1 MTLCKIKKGESM
13 KRKIISSLLLLFML
27 MSTIIAQPVLAKSEG
42 NVVGQKLTFNAK
54 DFGLS
59 EYESTQTRRE
69 QSYRAKNPIRVKR
82 YARLF
87 SNGVSFRSVEP
98 DPQLGFNPKTEFLF
112 PLRLQ
117 ILTKNSK
124 AGTEAGGIN
133 LNDIGLKD
141 GFKIKINQ
149 IDSRGNIKNVF
160 ESDEILQDGLTATD
174 AKTGN
179 AKGIVTFKYAAGSED
194 VTEGRRI
201 VGEKAENV
209 RIYDDY
215 GKAFD
220 YEIVADDAVE
230 YNIQL
235 RVRKGNADPA
245 YNKDYIHIELHL
257 IQIANSTMKNEVVDK
272 NGKDIKSELKDGQK
286 LIAYFGRIQGGAN
299 YFIDFSKKQTVLRKD
314 FGDQKLIA
322 LNDLSIISK
331 NRYHLR
337 RAENFSWNEDGY
349 VTLKDKQDKD
359 IAFKVETSYDCVK
372 GGLVKFIKQ
381 DKVIIPD
388 EPGQGETPTPCPSTH
403 YEVNFKAGANGTL
416 KTGMKTR
423 FFVQKGLT
431 WGEAKEAEPKLT
443 VPVPVPNTDN
453 KFVAWYK
460 EVNGAL
466 DKKAGLPEDTTTVE
480 TATYQA
486 EFTGKDKVVDKTPDD
501 PNVTPELPKKPNPD
515 FDPSQP
521 EGDNNK
527 REIPDDDYEL
537 ITFKS
542 DEHGFL
548 NAGKNITRKV
558 YAVLKTSTWADAKS
572 ADPKMDVPSIDSTT
586 LKLTGADNYTFTK
599 WTKDGSTEI
608 SLPEG
613 TKKISELT
621 DKTFIAKFEQNEIKR
636 GKETTEPIPDGY
648 IRLKFSAGEN
658 GTIATDNK
666 ADLIIDVLEKANK
679 KVGDYTK
686 PKITPNVGYSQK
698 KDPNAWDKA
707 DTLVINSTNATSEDK
722 KELTVTAQYDK
733 KKSIIDITPK
743 PPTPPTPGTEPEDP
757 KGPTIPDTNIP
768 DPDYIVVAFKAGA
781 NGKIKGGNKFYAIL
795 KNMTWKEA
803 KEYTPD
809 TTKGEAKLVIPSEF
823 EPETGYG
830 FVNWNPTLPT
840 DENKKLEKL
849 VQAGETKLT
858 YIAKFD
864 KDIKEDDNKDE
875 EGYLRVVFD
884 GNGGILKGNVK
895 NSYKVRVG
903 VAGVAG
909 SESSKKTYADLA
921 RFSATNFV
929 ATDNTTDDGITPPI
943 DQKFKEWRKGEET
956 KKLDGATEIQGTSKS
971 VITVKAYY
979 ESETALVV
987 PSITQTVSPALPADK
1002 KDDDN
1007 TAQKV
1012 LKVNFSNDPTTG
1024 ATYKIV
1030 KEDGTE
1036 VATVTNPQKGDNYVE
1051 IPNTV
1056 VDKDI
1061 VKVKVTKPGMN
1072 EKTSDSI
1079 TLDLAGPTFADLKIV
1094 KKTPH
1099 IATIT
1104 GKVTDTPAG
1113 VYWVK
1118 IKGKGP
1124 NQTDTFVEIGT
1135 DGAFSI
1141 DMPITTDDEYTL
1153 TAKDNLA
1160 NISEKKTSTGDVDK
1174 NNSFD
1179 KSKIKKVT
1187 IEQGYAGEKEIL
1199 VFAEEGATVKL
1210 YKVNGG
1216 NEISLGEVTISSGMG
1231 SLSISDE
1238 NGLVANERIYA
1249 IVIKD
1254 VSNNDISKFN
1264 TPAIMTVRPVTGENV
1279 TPPTNQPQAA
1289 AEGSQS

>member
-1 MTLCKIKKGESM
+1 M
-13 KRKIISSLLLLFML
+13 KRKIISCLLLLFML
-27 MSTIIAQPVLAKSEG
+27 IGIVLEQPVLAKAED

-69 QSYRAKNPIRVKR
+69 QSYRSKSPRRVKR

-87 SNGVSFRSVEP
+87 GNGVSFRSAGSN
-98 DPQLGFNPKTEFLF
+98 PQLGFDPKTEFLF

-117 ILTKNSK
+117 ILTSNSK
-124 AGTEAGGIN
+124 AGSDWGGIN
-133 LNDIGLKD
+133 LEDIGLKD
-141 GFKIKINQ
+141 GFKVKINQ

-160 ESDEILQDGLTATD
+160 ESDKILQAGLEATD
-174 AKTGN
+174 TKTGD
-179 AKGIVTFKYAAGSED
+179 AKGIVTFKYAAESED
-194 VTEGRRI
+194 VKEGRRQ
-201 VGEKAENV
+201 VGEEADNV

-215 GKAFD
+215 GKAFS
-220 YEIVADDAVE
+220 YEIVAEDSVE

-272 NGKDIKSELKDGQK
+272 NGNNIKSELKDGQK

-299 YFIDFSKKQTVLRKD
+299 YFIDFAKEKTVLRKD
-314 FGDQKLIA
+314 FGDQKLIS
-322 LNDLSIISK
+322 LNDLSVISK

-349 VTLKDKQDKD
+349 VTLKDKNDKD

-388 EPGQGETPTPCPSTH
+388 EPGQGGTPTPCPSTH

-431 WGEAKEAEPKLT
+431 WKEAKEAEPKLT
-443 VPVPVPNTDN
+443 VPVPVPNTDY
-453 KFVAWYK
+453 KFDDWYK
-460 EVNGAL
+460 EVNGAV
-466 DKKAGLPEDTTTVE
+466 DKTQATTKGLPKDETKVE

-486 EFTGKDKVVDKTPDD
+486 EFIGKNKVVDVTPDD
-501 PNVTPELPKKPNPD
+501 PNKTPELPKKPNPD
-515 FDPSQP
+515 FDPTQP
-521 EGDNNK
+521 ESDTNK
-527 REIPDDDYEL
+527 KEIPDDDYEL

-548 NAGKNITRKV
+548 NADKNITRKV
-558 YAVLKTSTWADAKS
+558 YAVLKTSTWADAKT
-572 ADPKMDVPSIDSTT
+572 ATPKMDVPSTDSTT

-613 TKKISELT
+613 TKQIGELT

-686 PKITPNVGYSQK
+686 PTITPNVGYSQK
-698 KDPNAWDKA
+698 KDADAWDKA
-707 DTLVINSTNATSEDK
+707 DSLVINSTNATN

-743 PPTPPTPGTEPEDP
+743 PPTPPTPGPTPDP
-757 KGPTIPDTNIP
+757 NPPYIPGTTKP
-768 DPDYIVVAFKAGA
+768 DPDYIVVAFKAGT
-781 NGKIKGGNKFYAIL
+781 NGKIKGGDKFYAIL
-795 KNMTWKEA
+795 KNMTWKQA
-803 KEYTPD
+803 QEYNPD
-809 TTKGEAKLVIPSEF
+809 TTNGEAKLVVPSEF

-830 FVNWNPTLPT
+830 FVNWDPTLPT
-840 DENKKLEKL
+840 DDSKELGKL
-849 VQAGETKLT
+849 VKTGETKLT

-864 KDIKEDDNKDE
+864 KDIKEDDNNDE

-884 GNGGILKGNVK
+884 GNGGTLKGSVK

-903 VAGVAG
+903 VTGVAG
-909 SESSKKTYADLA
+909 SESSKKTYAELA

-956 KKLDGATEIQGTSKS
+956 TKLDGATEIQGASKS
-971 VITVKAYY
+971 VITVKAQY

-987 PSITQTVSPALPADK
+987 PSITQTVNPALPADK
-1002 KDDDN
+1002 KADDGS
-1007 TAQKV
+1007 AKKV
-1012 LKVNFSNDPTTG
+1012 IKVNFSNNPTPG

-1036 VATVTNPQKGDNYVE
+1036 VATVTNPQKGDNFVE
-1051 IPNTV
+1051 VPNTV
-1056 VDKDI
+1056 VDKDK

-1072 EKTSDSI
+1072 DQTSSTI

-1160 NISEKKTSTGDVDK
+1160 NISEKKTSTNDVDK

-1216 NEISLGEVTISSGMG
+1216 NEISLGEVKISSGMG
-1231 SLSISDE
+1231 SLSISGE

-1279 TPPTNQPQAA
+1279 IPPTNQPQSA

>member
-1 MTLCKIKKGESM
+1 M

-59 EYESTQTRRE
+59 EYESTQTKRE
-69 QSYRAKNPIRVKR
+69 QSYRAKNPRRVKR

-87 SNGVSFRSVEP
+87 SNGVSFRSAQP
-98 DPQLGFNPKTEFLF
+98 DSQLGFDPKTEFLF

-160 ESDEILQDGLTATD
+160 ESDKIIQDGLTATD
-174 AKTGN
+174 AKTGD

-194 VTEGRRI
+194 VTEGRRTA
-201 VGEKAENV
+201 GEAAENV

-215 GKAFD
+215 GKAFS

-235 RVRKGNADPA
+235 RVRKTNADPA
-245 YNKDYIHIELHL
+245 YNKNYIHIELQL

-272 NGKDIKSELKDGQK
+272 TGKDIRSELKDGQK

-299 YFIDFSKKQTVLRKD
+299 YFIDFSKTQTVLRKD

-337 RAENFSWNEDGY
+337 RAEALSWNDDGY
-349 VTLKDKQDKD
+349 VTLKDKNDKD

-388 EPGQGETPTPCPSTH
+388 DPGTGGTSTPCPSTH

-416 KTGMKTR
+416 KKGMKTR

-431 WGEAKEAEPKLT
+431 WKEAKEADPKLT
-443 VPVPVPNTDN
+443 VPVPVPIKDF
-453 KFVAWYK
+453 KLDDWYK
-460 EVNGAL
+460 VVNGKV
-466 DKKAGLPEDTTTVE
+466 DKTKTATKGLPKDETKVE

-486 EFTGKDKVVDKTPDD
+486 EFIGKNKVVDVTPTD

-515 FDPSQP
+515 FDP
-521 EGDNNK
+521 NK
-527 REIPDDDYEL
+527 KEDPNSNPKTIPDDDYEL
-537 ITFKS
+537 ITFKAG
-542 DEHGFL
+542 DNGFL
-548 NAGKNITRKV
+548 SADKIKIKV
-558 YAVLKTSTWADAKS
+558 YAVLKTSTWAEAEK
-572 ADPKMDVPSIDSTT
+572 ATPKMDVPSADSTT

-599 WTKDGSTEI
+599 WTKEDKETEVKFSEYGS
-608 SLPEG
+608 
-613 TKKISELT
+613 KKISELT
-621 DKTFIAKFEQNEIKR
+621 DKTFIAKFEANEIER
-636 GKETTEPIPDGY
+636 ENKETPIPDGY
-648 IRLKFSAGEN
+648 IRLEFSPGN
-658 GTIATDNK
+658 DGKIADNNTAK
-666 ADLIIDVLEKANK
+666 TIIDVLEKANK

-686 PKITPNVGYSQK
+686 PTITPKVGYSQK
-698 KDPNAWDKA
+698 KDTEAWDKA
-707 DTLVINSTNATSEDK
+707 DSLVINSKNADKTSAK
-722 KELTVTAQYDK
+722 KNELTVTAQYDK
-733 KKSIIDITPK
+733 KKSIIDITPT
-743 PPTPPTPGTEPEDP
+743 PPTPPTPGPTPDP
-757 KGPTIPDTNIP
+757 NPPYIPGTKTP

-781 NGKIKGGNKFYAIL
+781 NGKIKCGNKFYAIL

-803 KEYTPD
+803 QEYTPAE
-809 TTKGEAKLVIPSEF
+809 GETKLVVPSEF

-830 FVNWNPTLPT
+830 FVNWDPTLPT
-840 DENKKLEKL
+840 DDSKKLGEL
-849 VQAGETKLT
+849 VQAGQTKLT

-884 GNGGILKGNVK
+884 GNGGTLKGNVK

-903 VAGVAG
+903 VTGVAG
-909 SESSKKTYADLA
+909 SESSKKTYADLE
-921 RFSATNFV
+921 RFKKTDFV
-929 ATDNTTDDGITPPI
+929 AADNTTDDGITPPI
-943 DQKFKEWRKGEET
+943 DQKFKEWRKGDET
-956 KKLDGATEIQGTSKS
+956 TKLEGTTEIQGESKS
-971 VITVKAYY
+971 VITVKAQY

-987 PSITQTVSPALPADK
+987 PSITQTVNPALPADE

-1007 TAQKV
+1007 SAKKV
-1012 LKVNFSNDPTTG
+1012 LKVNFANDPTTG

-1036 VATVTNPQKGDNYVE
+1036 VATVTNPQKGDNFVE
-1051 IPNTV
+1051 IPSTV

-1072 EKTSDSI
+1072 DQTSSSI
-1079 TLDLAGPTFADLKIV
+1079 TLDLAGPTFENVKIV
-1094 KKTPH
+1094 KNTPH
-1099 IATIT
+1099 LATIT

-1118 IKGKGP
+1118 IEVNGK
-1124 NQTDTFVEIGT
+1124 TIWVDTGLDGT
-1135 DGAFSI
+1135 FKKDI
-1141 DMPITTDDEYTL
+1141 PITTNDEYTL

-1160 NISEKKTSTGDVDK
+1160 NISEKKTSTSDVDK

-1187 IEQGYAGEKEIL
+1187 IEQGYTGEKEIL

-1210 YKVNGG
+1210 YKFNG
-1216 NEISLGEVTISSGMG
+1216 ETETVLGEVTISSGMG
-1231 SLSISDE
+1231 VLSISDA
-1238 NGLVANERIYA
+1238 NGLAANERIYA

-1254 VSNNDISKFN
+1254 ASNNDISKFN
-1264 TPAIMTVRPVTGENV
+1264 TPAIMTVRPVTVENV
-1279 TPPTNQPQAA
+1279 TPPTDQPQPA
-1289 AEGSQS
+1289 AEGTRP

>member
-1 MTLCKIKKGESM
+1 M

-59 EYESTQTRRE
+59 EYESTQTKRE
-69 QSYRAKNPIRVKR
+69 QSYRAKNPRRVKR

-87 SNGVSFRSVEP
+87 SNGVSFRSAQP
-98 DPQLGFNPKTEFLF
+98 DSQLGFDPKTEFLF

-160 ESDEILQDGLTATD
+160 ESDKIIQDGLTATD
-174 AKTGN
+174 AKTGD

-194 VTEGRRI
+194 VTEGRRTA
-201 VGEKAENV
+201 GEAAENV

-215 GKAFD
+215 GKAFS

-235 RVRKGNADPA
+235 RVRKTNADPA
-245 YNKDYIHIELHL
+245 YNKNYIHIELQL

-272 NGKDIKSELKDGQK
+272 TGKDIRSELKDGQK

-299 YFIDFSKKQTVLRKD
+299 YFIDFSKTQTVLRKD

-337 RAENFSWNEDGY
+337 RAEALSWNDDGY
-349 VTLKDKQDKD
+349 VTLKDKNDKD

-388 EPGQGETPTPCPSTH
+388 DPGTGGTPTPCPSTH
-403 YEVNFKAGANGTL
+403 YEVNFKAVENGTL

-431 WGEAKEAEPKLT
+431 WKEAKEAEPKLT
-443 VPVPVPNTDN
+443 VPVPVPINDF
-453 KFVAWYK
+453 KLDDWYK
-460 EVNGAL
+460 VVNGKV
-466 DKKAGLPEDTTTVE
+466 DKTKTATKGLPKDETKVE

-486 EFTGKDKVVDKTPDD
+486 EFIGKNKVVDVTPTD

-515 FDPSQP
+515 FDP
-521 EGDNNK
+521 NK
-527 REIPDDDYEL
+527 KEDPNSNPKTIPDDDYEL
-537 ITFKS
+537 ITFKAG
-542 DEHGFL
+542 DNGFL
-548 NAGKNITRKV
+548 SADKIKIKV
-558 YAVLKTSTWADAKS
+558 YAVLKTSTWAEAEK
-572 ADPKMDVPSIDSTT
+572 ATPKMDVPSADSTT

-599 WTKDGSTEI
+599 WTKEDKETEVKFSEYGS
-608 SLPEG
+608 
-613 TKKISELT
+613 KKISELT
-621 DKTFIAKFEQNEIKR
+621 DKTFIAKFEANEIER
-636 GKETTEPIPDGY
+636 ENKETPIPDGY
-648 IRLKFSAGEN
+648 IRLEFSPGN
-658 GTIATDNK
+658 DGKIADNNTAK
-666 ADLIIDVLEKANK
+666 TIIDVLEKANK

-686 PKITPNVGYSQK
+686 PTITPKVGYSQK
-698 KDPNAWDKA
+698 KDTEAWDKA
-707 DTLVINSTNATSEDK
+707 DSLVINSTNADKTSAK
-722 KELTVTAQYDK
+722 KNELTVTAQYDK

-743 PPTPPTPGTEPEDP
+743 PPTPPTPGPTPDP
-757 KGPTIPDTNIP
+757 NPPYIPGTKTP

-795 KNMTWKEA
+795 KDMTWKQA

-809 TTKGEAKLVIPSEF
+809 TTNGEAKLVVPSEF
-823 EPETGYG
+823 EPDADYG
-830 FVNWNPTLPT
+830 FVNWDPILPT
-840 DENKKLEKL
+840 DDSKKLGEL
-849 VQAGETKLT
+849 VQAGQTKLT

-884 GNGGILKGNVK
+884 GNGGTLKGSVK

-903 VAGVAG
+903 VTGVAG
-909 SESSKKTYADLA
+909 SESSKKTYADLE
-921 RFSATNFV
+921 RFKKTDFV
-929 ATDNTTDDGITPPI
+929 AKDNNTDDGITPPI
-943 DQKFKEWRKGEET
+943 DQKFKEWRKGDET
-956 KKLDGATEIQGTSKS
+956 TKLEGTTEIKGESKS
-971 VITVKAYY
+971 VITVKAQY

-987 PSITQTVSPALPADK
+987 PSITQTVNPALPADE

-1007 TAQKV
+1007 TAKKV
-1012 LKVNFSNDPTTG
+1012 LKVNFANDPTTG
-1024 ATYKIV
+1024 ATYTIV

-1036 VATVTNPQKGDNYVE
+1036 VATVPNPQKGDNYVE

-1061 VKVKVTKPGMN
+1061 VMVKVTKPGMN
-1072 EKTSDSI
+1072 EKTSSTI
-1079 TLDLAGPTFADLKIV
+1079 ILDLAGPTFTDVKIV
-1094 KKTPH
+1094 KNTPYL
-1099 IATIT
+1099 ATIT

-1118 IKGKGP
+1118 IKGTGTNP
-1124 NQTDTFVEIGT
+1124 TETFVKIGT
-1135 DGAFSI
+1135 DGTFKI
-1141 DMPITTDDEYTL
+1141 DMPITTGDEYTL
-1153 TAKDNLA
+1153 TAKDTLA
-1160 NISEKKTSTGDVDK
+1160 NISEKKTSTSDVDK

-1187 IEQGYAGEKEIL
+1187 IEQGYTGEKEIL

-1210 YKVNGG
+1210 YKFNG
-1216 NEISLGEVTISSGMG
+1216 ETETVLGEVTISSGMG
-1231 SLSISDE
+1231 VLSISDA
-1238 NGLVANERIYA
+1238 NGLAANERIYA

-1254 VSNNDISKFN
+1254 ASNNDISKFN
-1264 TPAIMTVRPVTGENV
+1264 TPAIMTVRPVTVENV
-1279 TPPTNQPQAA
+1279 TPPTDQPQPA
-1289 AEGSQS
+1289 AEGTRP

>member
-1 MTLCKIKKGESM
+1 M

-59 EYESTQTRRE
+59 EYESTQTKRE

-98 DPQLGFNPKTEFLF
+98 DPQLGFDPKTEFLF

-124 AGTEAGGIN
+124 AGSDAGGIN

-160 ESDEILQDGLTATD
+160 ESDKILQAGLEATD
-174 AKTGN
+174 TKTGD

-194 VTEGRRI
+194 VTEGRRQA
-201 VGEKAENV
+201 GEKADNV

-215 GKAFD
+215 GKAFS

-235 RVRKGNADPA
+235 RVRKTNADPA
-245 YNKDYIHIELHL
+245 YNKDYIHIELQL

-272 NGKDIKSELKDGQK
+272 NGNDIRSELKDKQK
-286 LIAYFGRIQGGAN
+286 LIAYFGRIRGGAN
-299 YFIDFSKKQTVLRKD
+299 YYIDFSKKQTVLRND

-322 LNDLSIISK
+322 LNDLSIISET
-331 NRYHLR
+331 RYHLR
-337 RAENFSWNEDGY
+337 RAEDFSWNEDGY
-349 VTLKDKQDKD
+349 VTLKDKNDKD

-388 EPGQGETPTPCPSTH
+388 EPGQGGTPTKCPSTH
-403 YEVNFKAGANGTL
+403 FEVNFKAGANGTL

-431 WGEAKEAEPKLT
+431 WKEAKEAEPKLT
-443 VPVPVPNTDN
+443 VPVPVPNKDF
-453 KFVAWYK
+453 KLDDWYK
-460 EVNGAL
+460 VVNGAV
-466 DKKAGLPEDTTTVE
+466 DKTQATTKGLPKDETKVE

-486 EFTGKDKVVDKTPDD
+486 EFIGKNKVVDVTPDD
-501 PNVTPELPKKPNPD
+501 PNKTPELPKKPNPD
-515 FDPSQP
+515 YNPNG
-521 EGDNNK
+521 GDDETTNPKNV
-527 REIPDDDYEL
+527 PDTDYEL

-548 NAGKNITRKV
+548 NSGKNITRKV
-558 YAVLKTSTWADAKS
+558 YAVLKTSTWAEAKT
-572 ADPKMDVPSIDSTT
+572 ATPKMDVPSTDSTT

-636 GKETTEPIPDGY
+636 GKETKEEVPDGY

-658 GTIATDNK
+658 GTIATDNT

-686 PKITPNVGYSQK
+686 PTITPNVGYSQK
-698 KDPNAWDKA
+698 KGADAWDKA
-707 DTLVINSTNATSEDK
+707 DSLVINSTNATSEDK

-733 KKSIIDITPK
+733 KKSIIDITPN
-743 PPTPPTPGTEPEDP
+743 PPTPPTPSPTPTPDPNPPYIPGT
-757 KGPTIPDTNIP
+757 TTP

-809 TTKGEAKLVIPSEF
+809 TTKGEAKLVVPSEF

-830 FVNWNPTLPT
+830 FVNWDPTLPT
-840 DENKKLEKL
+840 DDNKKLGEPVKT
-849 VQAGETKLT
+849 GETKLT

-884 GNGGILKGNVK
+884 GNGGTLKGSVK

-956 KKLDGATEIQGTSKS
+956 TKLEGTTEIQGASKS
-971 VITVKAYY
+971 VITVKAQY

-987 PSITQTVSPALPADK
+987 PSITQTVNPALPADK
-1002 KDDDN
+1002 KTDDGS
-1007 TAQKV
+1007 AKKS
-1012 LKVNFSNDPTTG
+1012 LKVNFSNDPTPG
-1024 ATYKIV
+1024 ATYTIV
-1030 KEDGTE
+1030 KDDGTE

-1079 TLDLAGPTFADLKIV
+1079 TLDLAGPTFTDVKIV
-1094 KKTPH
+1094 KNTPH
-1099 IATIT
+1099 LATIT

-1118 IKGKGP
+1118 IKGTGTNP
-1124 NQTDTFVEIGT
+1124 TETFVEIGT
-1135 DGAFSI
+1135 DGTFKI

-1160 NISEKKTSTGDVDK
+1160 NISEKKTSTNDVDK

-1216 NEISLGEVTISSGMG
+1216 NEISLGEVKISSGMG
-1231 SLSISDE
+1231 SLSISDQ

>member
-1 MTLCKIKKGESM
+1 M

-69 QSYRAKNPIRVKR
+69 QSYRSKSPRRVKR
-82 YARLF
+82 YAKLF
-87 SNGVSFRSVEP
+87 GNGVSFRSAQP
-98 DPQLGFNPKTEFLF
+98 DPQLGFDPKTEFLF

-124 AGTEAGGIN
+124 AGSDAGGIN

-160 ESDEILQDGLTATD
+160 ESDKILQAGLEATD
-174 AKTGN
+174 TKTGN

-194 VTEGRRI
+194 VTEGRRQAE
-201 VGEKAENV
+201 EKADNV

-215 GKAFD
+215 GKAFS

-235 RVRKGNADPA
+235 RVRKTNADPA
-245 YNKDYIHIELHL
+245 YNKDYIHIELQL

-272 NGKDIKSELKDGQK
+272 NGNDIRSELKDKQK
-286 LIAYFGRIQGGAN
+286 LIAYFGRIRGGAN
-299 YFIDFSKKQTVLRKD
+299 YYIDFSKKQTVLRND

-322 LNDLSIISK
+322 LNDLSIISET
-331 NRYHLR
+331 RYHLR
-337 RAENFSWNEDGY
+337 RAEDFSWNEDGY

-359 IAFKVETSYDCVK
+359 IAFKVETSYDCIK

-388 EPGQGETPTPCPSTH
+388 DPGTGGTPTPCPSTY

-431 WGEAKEAEPKLT
+431 WKEAKEAEPKLT

-460 EVNGAL
+460 EVKGAL
-466 DKKAGLPEDTTTVE
+466 DKTKAGLPEDTTTVE

-486 EFTGKDKVVDKTPDD
+486 EFTGKNKVVDVTPDD
-501 PNVTPELPKKPNPD
+501 PNKTPELPKKPNPD

-521 EGDNNK
+521 EGDTNK
-527 REIPDDDYEL
+527 KEIPDDDYEL
-537 ITFKS
+537 ITFKAG
-542 DEHGFL
+542 DNGFL
-548 NAGKNITRKV
+548 NADKNITLKV

-768 DPDYIVVAFKAGA
+768 DPDYIVVAFKAGE

-840 DENKKLEKL
+840 DENKKFEELL
-849 VQAGETKLT
+849 QAGETKLT

-943 DQKFKEWRKGEET
+943 DQRFKEWRKDKET
-956 KKLDGATEIQGTSKS
+956 TKLEGTTEIQGASKS

-987 PSITQTVSPALPADK
+987 PSITQTVKPALPADK

-1079 TLDLAGPTFADLKIV
+1079 TLDLAGPTFTDVKIV
-1094 KKTPH
+1094 KNTPH
-1099 IATIT
+1099 LATIT

-1118 IKGKGP
+1118 IKGTGTNP
-1124 NQTDTFVEIGT
+1124 TETFVEIGS
-1135 DGAFSI
+1135 DGTFKI
-1141 DMPITTDDEYTL
+1141 DVPITTGDEYTL

-1160 NISEKKTSTGDVDK
+1160 NISEKKTSTNDVDK

-1216 NEISLGEVTISSGMG
+1216 NEISLGEVKISSGMG
-1231 SLSISDE
+1231 SLSISDQ

-1279 TPPTNQPQAA
+1279 IPPTNQPQAA

>member
-87 SNGVSFRSVEP
+87 SNGVSFRSAQP
-98 DPQLGFNPKTEFLF
+98 DPQLGFDPKTEFLF

-149 IDSRGNIKNVF
+149 IDSRGKIKNVF
-160 ESDEILQDGLTATD
+160 ESDKILQAGLTAKDT
-174 AKTGN
+174 KTGE
-179 AKGIVTFKYAAGSED
+179 AKGIVTFKYAAESED
-194 VTEGRRI
+194 VTEGRRTA
-201 VGEKAENV
+201 GEAAENV

-215 GKAFD
+215 GKAFA

-272 NGKDIKSELKDGQK
+272 NGNDIRTELKDKQK
-286 LIAYFGRIQGGAN
+286 LIAYFGRIRGGAN
-299 YFIDFSKKQTVLRKD
+299 YYIDFSKKQTVLRND

-322 LNDLSIISK
+322 LNDLSIISET
-331 NRYHLR
+331 RYHLR
-337 RAENFSWNEDGY
+337 RAEDFSWNEDGY

-359 IAFKVETSYDCVK
+359 IVFKVETSYDCVK

-388 EPGQGETPTPCPSTH
+388 DPGTGGTPTPCPSTH
-403 YEVNFKAGANGTL
+403 YEVNFKAGKKGTL

-431 WGEAKEAEPKLT
+431 WKEAKEAEPKLT
-443 VPVPVPNTDN
+443 VPVPVPNTDY
-453 KFVAWYK
+453 KFDDWYK
-460 EVNGAL
+460 EVNGAV
-466 DKKAGLPEDTTTVE
+466 DKTQATTKGLPKDETKVE

-486 EFTGKDKVVDKTPDD
+486 EFIGKNKVVDVTPDD
-501 PNVTPELPKKPNPD
+501 PNKTPELPKKPNPD
-515 FDPSQP
+515 FDPTQP
-521 EGDNNK
+521 ESDTNK
-527 REIPDDDYEL
+527 KEIPDDDYEL

-548 NAGKNITRKV
+548 NADKNITRKV
-558 YAVLKTSTWADAKS
+558 YAVLKTSTWADAKT
-572 ADPKMDVPSIDSTT
+572 ATPKMDVPSTDSTT

-613 TKKISELT
+613 TKQIGELT

-636 GKETTEPIPDGY
+636 GKETTEPIPEGY

-686 PKITPNVGYSQK
+686 PTITPNVGYSQK
-698 KDPNAWDKA
+698 KDADAWDKA
-707 DTLVINSTNATSEDK
+707 DSLVINSTNATN

-733 KKSIIDITPK
+733 KKSIIDITPN

-757 KGPTIPDTNIP
+757 KGPTIPDTNTP
-768 DPDYIVVAFKAGA
+768 DPDYIVVAFKAGDH
-781 NGKIKGGNKFYAIL
+781 GKITGGNKFYAIL

-803 KEYTPD
+803 KEHTPAEGE
-809 TTKGEAKLVIPSEF
+809 TKFVVPSEF

-830 FVNWNPTLPT
+830 FVNWDPTLPT
-840 DENKKLEKL
+840 DDSKKLGEL
-849 VQAGETKLT
+849 VKTGETKLT

-884 GNGGILKGNVK
+884 GNGGTLKGSVK

-903 VAGVAG
+903 VTGVAG
-909 SESSKKTYADLA
+909 SESSKKTYADLE
-921 RFSATNFV
+921 RFNKTNFV

-943 DQKFKEWRKGEET
+943 DQKFKEWRKDEET
-956 KKLDGATEIQGTSKS
+956 TKLEGTTEIQGASKS
-971 VITVKAYY
+971 VITVKAQY

-987 PSITQTVSPALPADK
+987 PSITQTVNPALPTDK
-1002 KDDDN
+1002 KADDGS
-1007 TAQKV
+1007 AKKV
-1012 LKVNFSNDPTTG
+1012 IKVNFSNNPTPG

-1036 VATVTNPQKGDNYVE
+1036 VATVTNPQKDDNFVE
-1051 IPNTV
+1051 VPNTV

-1072 EKTSDSI
+1072 DQTSSTI

-1160 NISEKKTSTGDVDK
+1160 NISEKKTSTDDVDK

-1231 SLSISDE
+1231 SLSISGG

>member
-1 MTLCKIKKGESM
+1 M
-13 KRKIISSLLLLFML
+13 KRKIISSLLLLIML
-27 MSTIIAQPVLAKSEG
+27 MSTIIAQPVLAKSED
-42 NVVGQKLTFNAK
+42 NVVGQKLTFDAT

-59 EYESTQTRRE
+59 KYESIQTRKE
-69 QSYRAKNPIRVKR
+69 QRYRSKSPRRVKR
-82 YARLF
+82 YASLF
-87 SNGVSFRSVEP
+87 GNGVSFRSAEP
-98 DPQLGFNPKTEFLF
+98 DPQLGFDPKTEFLF

-117 ILTKNSK
+117 ILTSNGK
-124 AGTEAGGIN
+124 AKQSEKGNIN
-133 LNDIGLKD
+133 LEDIGLSA
-141 GFKIKINQ
+141 GFKITLKQ
-149 IDSRGNIKNVF
+149 IDSKGVVRNTF
-160 ESDEILQDGLTATD
+160 ESDKIQQAGLTATD
-174 AKTGN
+174 TETGEL
-179 AKGIVTFKYAAGSED
+179 KGIVTFKYVAGSED
-194 VTEGRRI
+194 VTEGRRQ
-201 VGEKAENV
+201 VGEKAEKV

-215 GKAFD
+215 GEAFS
-220 YEIVADDAVE
+220 YEIVAEDSVE

-245 YNKDYIHIELHL
+245 YNAAYVIMELHL
-257 IQIANSTMKNEVVDK
+257 TQIANSTMKNEVVDK
-272 NGKDIKSELKDGQK
+272 TGNDIRSELKDGQK
-286 LIAYFGRIQGGAN
+286 LVAYFGRVQGGAN
-299 YFIDFSKKQTVLRKD
+299 YYIDFSKTQTVLRND

-322 LNDLSIISK
+322 LNDLSIISET
-331 NRYHLR
+331 RYHLR
-337 RAENFSWNEDGY
+337 RAEDFSWNKDGY
-349 VTLKDKQDKD
+349 VTLKDKQNKD

-443 VPVPVPNTDN
+443 VPVPVPNTDY
-453 KFVAWYK
+453 KFDAWYK

-466 DKKAGLPEDTTTVE
+466 DKTKAGLPEDTTTVE

-722 KELTVTAQYDK
+722 KELIVTAQYDK

-757 KGPTIPDTNIP
+757 KGPTIPDKNIP

-956 KKLDGATEIQGTSKS
+956 KKLDGAIEIQGTSKS

>member
-1 MTLCKIKKGESM
+1 M

-69 QSYRAKNPIRVKR
+69 QSYRSKSPRRVKR
-82 YARLF
+82 YAKLF
-87 SNGVSFRSVEP
+87 GNGVSFRSAQP
-98 DPQLGFNPKTEFLF
+98 DPQLGFDPKTEFLF

-124 AGTEAGGIN
+124 AGSDAGGIN

-160 ESDEILQDGLTATD
+160 ESDKILQAGLEATD
-174 AKTGN
+174 TKTGN

-194 VTEGRRI
+194 VTEGRRQA
-201 VGEKAENV
+201 GEKADNV

-215 GKAFD
+215 GKAFS

-235 RVRKGNADPA
+235 RVRKTNADPA
-245 YNKDYIHIELHL
+245 YNKDYIHIELQL

-272 NGKDIKSELKDGQK
+272 NGNDIRSELKDKQK
-286 LIAYFGRIQGGAN
+286 LIAYFGRIRGGAN
-299 YFIDFSKKQTVLRKD
+299 YYIDFSKKQTVLRND

-322 LNDLSIISK
+322 LNDLSIISET
-331 NRYHLR
+331 RYHLR
-337 RAENFSWNEDGY
+337 RAEDFSWNEDGY

-388 EPGQGETPTPCPSTH
+388 DPGTGGKPTPCPSTH

-443 VPVPVPNTDN
+443 VPVPVPNTDY
-453 KFVAWYK
+453 KFDAWYK

-466 DKKAGLPEDTTTVE
+466 DKTKAGLPEDTTTVE

-486 EFTGKDKVVDKTPDD
+486 EFIGKNKVVDVTPDD
-501 PNVTPELPKKPNPD
+501 PNKTPELPKKSNPD
-515 FDPSQP
+515 FDP
-521 EGDNNK
+521 NK
-527 REIPDDDYEL
+527 KEDPNSNPKTIPDDDYEL
-537 ITFKS
+537 ITFKAG
-542 DEHGFL
+542 DNGFL
-548 NAGKNITRKV
+548 NADKNITLKV

-608 SLPEG
+608 SLPEE

-621 DKTFIAKFEQNEIKR
+621 DKTFIAKFEANEIKR
-636 GKETTEPIPDGY
+636 GKETKEEVPDGY

-686 PKITPNVGYSQK
+686 PIITPNIGYSQK
-698 KDPNAWDKA
+698 KGAEAWDKT
-707 DTLVINSTNATSEDK
+707 DSLVINSTNATSTDK

-733 KKSIIDITPK
+733 KKSIIDITPN
-743 PPTPPTPGTEPEDP
+743 PSPTPTPGPTPDP
-757 KGPTIPDTNIP
+757 NPPYIPGTTTP
-768 DPDYIVVAFKAGA
+768 DPDYIVVAFKAGDK
-781 NGKIKGGNKFYAIL
+781 GKITGGNKFYAIL

-803 KEYTPD
+803 QEYTPD
-809 TTKGEAKLVIPSEF
+809 TAKGEANLVIPSAF

-830 FVNWNPTLPT
+830 FVNWDPTLPT
-840 DENKKLEKL
+840 DDNKKLGEL
-849 VQAGETKLT
+849 VKTGETKLT

-884 GNGGILKGNVK
+884 GNGGTLKGSVK

-956 KKLDGATEIQGTSKS
+956 TKLEGTTEIQGASKS
-971 VITVKAYY
+971 VITVKAQY

-987 PSITQTVSPALPADK
+987 PSITQTVNPALPADK
-1002 KDDDN
+1002 KTDDGS
-1007 TAQKV
+1007 AKKS
-1012 LKVNFSNDPTTG
+1012 LKVNFSNDPTPG
-1024 ATYKIV
+1024 ATYTIV
-1030 KEDGTE
+1030 KDDGTE

-1079 TLDLAGPTFADLKIV
+1079 TLDLAGPTFTDVKIV
-1094 KKTPH
+1094 KNTPH
-1099 IATIT
+1099 LATIT

-1118 IKGKGP
+1118 IKGTGTNP
-1124 NQTDTFVEIGT
+1124 TETFVEIGT
-1135 DGAFSI
+1135 DGTFKI

-1160 NISEKKTSTGDVDK
+1160 NISEKKTSTNDVDK

-1216 NEISLGEVTISSGMG
+1216 NEISLGEVKISSGMG
-1231 SLSISDE
+1231 SLSISDQ

>member
-1 MTLCKIKKGESM
+1 M

-69 QSYRAKNPIRVKR
+69 QSYRSKSPRRVKR
-82 YARLF
+82 YAKLF
-87 SNGVSFRSVEP
+87 GNGVSFRSAQP
-98 DPQLGFNPKTEFLF
+98 DPQLGFDPKTEFLF

-124 AGTEAGGIN
+124 AGSDAGGIN

-160 ESDEILQDGLTATD
+160 ESDKILQAGLEATD
-174 AKTGN
+174 TKTGN

-194 VTEGRRI
+194 VTEGRRQA
-201 VGEKAENV
+201 GEKADNV

-215 GKAFD
+215 GKAFS

-235 RVRKGNADPA
+235 RVRKTNADPA
-245 YNKDYIHIELHL
+245 YNKDYIHIELQL

-272 NGKDIKSELKDGQK
+272 NGNDIRSELKDKQK
-286 LIAYFGRIQGGAN
+286 LIAYFGRIRGGAN
-299 YFIDFSKKQTVLRKD
+299 YYIDFSKKQTVLRND

-322 LNDLSIISK
+322 LNDLSIISET
-331 NRYHLR
+331 RYHLR
-337 RAENFSWNEDGY
+337 RAEDFSWNEDGY

-359 IAFKVETSYDCVK
+359 IAFKVETSYDCIK

-388 EPGQGETPTPCPSTH
+388 DPGTGGTPTPCPSTY

-431 WGEAKEAEPKLT
+431 WKEAKEAEPKLT

-460 EVNGAL
+460 EVKGAL
-466 DKKAGLPEDTTTVE
+466 DKTKAGLPEDTTTVE

-486 EFTGKDKVVDKTPDD
+486 EFTGKNKVVDVTPDD
-501 PNVTPELPKKPNPD
+501 SNKTPELPKKPNPD

-608 SLPEG
+608 SLPEE

-621 DKTFIAKFEQNEIKR
+621 DKTFIAKFEANEIKR
-636 GKETTEPIPDGY
+636 GKETTEPIPEGY

-686 PKITPNVGYSQK
+686 PSITPNVGYSQK
-698 KDPNAWDKA
+698 NGADAWDKA
-707 DTLVINSTNATSEDK
+707 DSLVINSTNADKTSAK
-722 KELTVTAQYDK
+722 KNELTVTAQYDK
-733 KKSIIDITPK
+733 KKSIIDITPN
-743 PPTPPTPGTEPEDP
+743 PSPSPTPGTEPEDP
-757 KGPTIPDTNIP
+757 KGPTIPDTNTP

-840 DENKKLEKL
+840 DENKKFEELL
-849 VQAGETKLT
+849 QAGETKLT

-943 DQKFKEWRKGEET
+943 DQRFKEWRKDKET
-956 KKLDGATEIQGTSKS
+956 TKLEGTTEIQGASKS

-987 PSITQTVSPALPADK
+987 PSITQTVKPALPADK

-1124 NQTDTFVEIGT
+1124 NQTDTFVEIST

-1160 NISEKKTSTGDVDK
+1160 NISEKKTSTNDVDK

-1216 NEISLGEVTISSGMG
+1216 NEISLGEVKISSGMG
-1231 SLSISDE
+1231 SLSISDQ